1 MINLLYVKNKM
12 DGLTIDSFNQAQN
25 MKSSNEHIAVE
36 FPSVSK
42 SRVTEMVED
51 SEDYLTHAPIVA
63 FQYLAQAKDKP
74 IVSWV
79 NHMVSRYDSAN
90 VVTTEIKRLTEK
102 DELTTYEQYVCEMFL
117 ALKNSRERMFFD
129 TLVQNSNFI
138 YFLLHLLMLDLTR
151 DQSDD
156 HKLLHD
162 ERVSKRFRQDIAKK
176 FDFIRNIDK
185 TIQQNLRELQKS
197 KISAIVG
204 IVGVAIEE
212 SSFSWDMHRICY
224 TDLAMKTYNQKIRNK
239 KNIIYAY
246 ECSKTQHLSLGLFI
260 SIVSAIFGNTQRVS
274 LDISFEENSTILYE
288 YKSVITTELTTN
300 GLGSAESA
308 QLNEAG
314 YNKWVDE
321 KIEEYTKKQPAY
333 AKIIKDAKERPIYI
347 RPKQEGDNED
357 MRSELEKSFDRFD
370 LTKPRLLPVTYMQ
383 LLQTIE
389 NDALRTGNVEAFY
402 WTNQVWSLCNQLRL
416 YHFNN
421 SQLEDSEITDDI
433 NMPTHLL
440 DVSSLTLMEQ
450 ALNKTPSL
458 QRNIT
463 FDDIVA
469 YRDHTENNQLQN
481 VLYALFAVCTKIL
494 NALKHT
500 HTEAISMHK
509 LRDDYETKIDTQLD
523 LIHDQENEIQQLKK
537 ELALE
542 RNKKDNHRKGD
553 LNRIKSLEKQLA
565 PFERTKERLDER
577 TAELEVTK
585 ARIHQLE
592 QAYNDLL
599 NEQPETEPTQTR
611 ITTPNG
617 NPYGEAE
624 RAQLLAMLN
633 RDKTLLI
640 GGFPTWSSRLQTLIP
655 NAEYISA
662 DSLSRNIEA
671 PISRAK
677 YIIFNTHVVNHSLYN
692 RVKTAMPDTA
702 IFCHFNAKTN
712 DPENTLIYIYDELI
726 HLGIIE

>member
-1 MINLLYVKNKM
+1 MIKLLYVKNQM
-12 DGLTIDSFNQAQN
+12 DGLTIDSFHQAQN
-25 MKSSNEHIAVE
+25 MKSENDHVAVQ
-36 FPSVSK
+36 FPNTSK
-42 SRVTEMVED
+42 TRITETVKN

-79 NHMVSRYDSAN
+79 NHIVSRYDSAN

-102 DELTTYEQYVCEMFL
+102 ENLTTYEQYVCEIFL

-129 TLVQNSNFI
+129 TLVQNNNFI
-138 YFLLHLLMLDLTR
+138 YFLLHLLILDVTA
-151 DQSDD
+151 DQSDNQ
-156 HKLLHD
+156 KPLHD
-162 ERVSKRFRQDIAKK
+162 ERIAKRFRQDIAKQ

-185 TIQQNLRELQKS
+185 TIQQNLRELQKTQ
-197 KISAIVG
+197 IAGIVG
-204 IVGVAIEE
+204 IAIDEE
-212 SSFSWDMHRICY
+212 KFSWDMHRICY
-224 TDLAMKTYNQKIRNK
+224 TNLAVKTYEQKIRNK
-239 KNIIYAY
+239 KNVVYVY
-246 ECSKTQHLSLGLFI
+246 ECAQTQHLALGLFI
-260 SIVSAIFGNTQRVS
+260 SIVNAIFGNTKRIS
-274 LDISFEENSTILYE
+274 LDISFDQNSTLLYE
-288 YKSVITTELTTN
+288 YVSVITTELTTD
-300 GLGSAESA
+300 GLGSAESNH
-308 QLNEAG
+308 LNEIG

-333 AKIIKDAKERPIYI
+333 AEIIKDARERPLYI
-347 RPKQEGDNED
+347 RPNQEDDNED

-370 LTKPRLLPVTYMQ
+370 LTKPRLLPATYMH

-389 NDALRTGNVEAFY
+389 SDALRTGNVEAFY
-402 WTNQVWSLCNQLRL
+402 WTNQVWALCNQLRL

-433 NMPTHLL
+433 NMPTHIL
-440 DVSSLTLMEQ
+440 DISSLTLMSQ
-450 ALNKTPSL
+450 ALNKTPSS

-463 FDDIVA
+463 FEDIVA
-469 YRDHTENNQLQN
+469 YRDHAENNQLQN
-481 VLYALFAVCTKIL
+481 VLYVLFAVCTKIL

-577 TAELEVTK
+577 TAELEATT
-585 ARIHQLE
+585 ARIQQLE

-599 NEQPETEPTQTR
+599 NDQPETTPTQNR
-611 ITTPNG
+611 IATPNG
-617 NPYGEAE
+617 NQYGETE

-633 RDKTLLI
+633 SDKTLLI

-662 DSLSRNIEA
+662 DSLNRNIEA

-677 YIIFNTHVVNHSLYN
+677 YIIFNTHVVNHSLYD
-692 RVKTAMPDTA
+692 RVKTATPDTA
-702 IFCHFNAKTN
+702 TFCHFNAKTN

-726 HLGIIE
+726 HLGVIE